1 MANVSICSKYLFTG
15 IGTARTGTYRLAM
28 RSREQILQKPD
39 FQTRLADAIA
49 QQSIQAFFQPI
60 VDAKT
65 HRVVSAEVVPC
76 WHDEIHGHAMP
87 HTFLPVAQQ
96 MGLLEDLGLQVW
108 AKALACLRAWRSH
121 GTSITLVANV
131 SRQQLHA
138 KTFTTQMSD
147 DLNQFG
153 IPLSCIDL
161 EIAESVAAEMGSS
174 TLHRMAELR
183 AAGFG
188 VMIGELGSGHSTFSQ
203 LLGNP
208 ATGIRIDAAL
218 TRRVQGKVGA
228 ELIETIVKLAQ
239 ACNLQTTATGV
250 EDAETAAL
258 VTLLGV
264 QRMQGRYFG
273 QPMEWRT
280 FEKVLEQDRHAR

>member
-1 MANVSICSKYLFTG
+1 
-15 IGTARTGTYRLAM
+15 M
-28 RSREQILQKPD
+28 RSREQPCQTPD
-39 FQTRLADAIA
+39 FQARLAAAIA
-49 QQSIQAFFQPI
+49 QQSIQACFQPI

-87 HTFLPVAQQ
+87 HTFLQVAQQ
-96 MGLLEDLGLQVW
+96 MGLLEDIGRQVW
-108 AKALACLRAWRSH
+108 AKSLACLRAWRSRDS
-121 GTSITLVANV
+121 GLTLLANV

-138 KTFTTQMSD
+138 GIFTAQLSN
-147 DLNQFG
+147 DLNLLG

-161 EIAESVAAEMGSS
+161 EIAENVAAEEGSS
-174 TLHRMAELR
+174 THQRMGELR

-203 LLGNP
+203 LLGKP

-228 ELIETIVKLAQ
+228 ELIETIVMLAQ

-264 QRMQGRYFG
+264 QRLQGRYFG
-273 QPMEWRT
+273 RPMELGA
-280 FEKVLEQDRHAR
+280 FERVLEQDRYAL

>member
-1 MANVSICSKYLFTG
+1 MQ
-15 IGTARTGTYRLAM
+15 
-28 RSREQILQKPD
+28 SREQPFQTPD
-39 FQTRLADAIA
+39 IQTRLADAIA